1 MSDFKRGARVALAVT
16 ATMAVIGAGAA
27 SAQTWPAKP
36 VRMVV
41 PWPPGGANDILGRE
55 LAEHMTRLLGQQVIV
70 DNRGGANGVIGA
82 EAVARAAPDGYTFM
96 MHSLTSHATNP
107 AIYKKLN
114 ECAGRAFARAGG
126 DRQHALETAARCADG
141 QRNAGAQGL

>member
-1 MSDFKRGARVALAVT
+1 
-16 ATMAVIGAGAA
+16 
-27 SAQTWPAKP
+27 
-36 VRMVV
+36 MVV

-55 LAEHMTRLLGQQVIV
+55 LAEHMARLLGQQVIV

-82 EAVARAAPDGYTFM
+82 EAVARAAPDGYTIM

-114 ECAGRAFARAGG
+114 YDTLNDFAPVTQVASAAADDRGASVASSQDCARTGADRESATRQAQLCLVRH
-126 DRQHALETAARCADG
+126 RQHVASRRRVVQDHG
-141 QRNAGAQGL
+141 

>member
-1 MSDFKRGARVALAVT
+1 MVRAFGVARMILTLAAFGVAL
-16 ATMAVIGAGAA
+16 
-27 SAQTWPAKP
+27 SAWGQNYPVKP
-36 VRMVV
+36 LRMVV

-55 LAEHMTRLLGQQVIV
+55 LAEHMSRLIGQQVIV

-107 AIYKKLN
+107 SIYKKLN
-114 ECAGRAFARAGG
+114 YKRSTITRRLRADYASGMV
-126 DRQHALETAARCADG
+126 TADDCGASAVPG
-141 QRNAGAQGL
+141 QNGA